1 MVRRERQALRAT
13 HYGALRGMELAD
25 GAPTLEALRMAADVG
40 RVEVQAGCHADGC
53 SLRRLGLRQHTGA
66 TVVAIDRD
74 GALQPNPSP
83 DLELQAGDVLVVY
96 GTGEQFAAVR
106 ELVSAAPPN
115 G

>member
-25 GAPTLEALRMAADVG
+25 GAPTLEALRMAADLG

-53 SLRRLGLRQHTGA
+53 SLRRLGLRQQTGA

-74 GALQPNPSP
+74 GVLQPNPSP

-106 ELVSAAPPN
+106 ELASATPRHR
-115 G
+115 

>member
-1 MVRRERQALRAT
+1 M
-13 HYGALRGMELAD
+13 GS
-25 GAPTLEALRMAADVG
+25 
-40 RVEVQAGCHADGC
+40 VEVQAGCHADGC

-74 GALQPNPSP
+74 GAPQPNPSP

-106 ELVSAAPPN
+106 ELVAATRQHR
-115 G
+115 